1 MTRLAASQHD
11 NGPTT
16 GAGSVQKAFSRIRLL
31 LIYLLFSLPFII
43 SGAANALRSNNN
55 SPIDWVDS
63 RFPARMQYEQFVDT
77 FGPGDAVI
85 VSWTGC
91 KWKDSRLDRLVRT
104 WRNSPLF
111 HEKNGDPSFWHVVS
125 GRESLRQ
132 MTQPQDSDSDSEV
145 ATKFPD
151 TSIASYRSDSAD
163 SQHAASGIPARGLLP
178 LATAIARLQ
187 GTLIGP
193 DSESTCL
200 VIIFT
205 EDALKRRSELVRLIR
220 RSITV
225 CCDVPDQQ
233 IHLAGP
239 VIDGLSVDEASQN
252 ALASFAVPSALV
264 ILLICWWSLRSIKA
278 ALLVFSTAAFCQAAT
293 LAIIDYS
300 GETLSALLIILP
312 PLVQV
317 LAVAGGI
324 HLMNYYF
331 DSCESSGSQGA
342 AVEAF
347 RKGWLPCTLS
357 AATTAMGT
365 ASLMVSVLTPIRL
378 FGVYA
383 TIGVILTAALV
394 LTLIPCGLLL
404 IPISRRPKAEG
415 RIHQAEADQ
424 DRSASETPQSGESE
438 SANGLLVNPS
448 AETVWHRLHGFLNI
462 YSTAVVTAGTILI
475 LIAAVGLPQV
485 TTSVRIETLFSP
497 ESRILQDYRW
507 LEQNIGPLVPI
518 EVLVH
523 FESDSP
529 IPARKRLE
537 VLDKLNRNIRQ
548 IPEILSTTSATTF
561 FPPMPSLKDMP
572 ERVRGAAIN
581 RILEQV
587 KPALETAKVLVSSSD
602 GEIWRITGHCRSLEP
617 LDYGTMLSEI
627 EKVSSA
633 TLKECLHTIRSNSPE
648 QLGCSVLA
656 TGIMPLVHQI
666 QRQLLTD
673 LFQSMLSALV
683 IITLTMTILEGG
695 LITGLFA
702 MVSNI
707 FPIVVMFGM
716 LGWLRHPIDIGSVMT
731 ASIALGI
738 AVDDTLHFLTFF
750 RRAIAS
756 GQSRK
761 AAVLHSFLHCGNAM
775 VQTSVSCG
783 LGLMVFAFS
792 DFVPTSRFAVLMTVL
807 LLLALAGDLIILPA
821 LLLSRAGAYF
831 ER

>member
-1 MTRLAASQHD
+1 M
-11 NGPTT
+11 
-16 GAGSVQKAFSRIRLL
+16 QKAFSRIRLL
-31 LIYLLFSLPFII
+31 LIYLLFSLPFVI

-63 RFPARMQYEQFVDT
+63 RFPARMQYEHFVEA

-91 KWKDSRLDRLVRT
+91 KWNDSRLDRLVRT

-111 HEKNGDPSFWHVVS
+111 HEKNGTPSFWHVVS

-132 MTQPQDSDSDSEV
+132 MTLPPESDSDSE
-145 ATKFPD
+145 AAAKFPD
-151 TSIASYRSDSAD
+151 TSLVSPRGDSAD
-163 SQHAASGIPARGLLP
+163 FQQASSEIPSRGLQP
-178 LATAIARLQ
+178 LASAVARLQ

-193 DSESTCL
+193 DGESTCL

-205 EDALKRRSELVRLIR
+205 EDGLKRRSELVRLIR

-225 CCDVPDQQ
+225 CCDVPDGQ

-264 ILLICWWSLRSIKA
+264 ILLICWWSLRSVKA
-278 ALLVFSTAAFCQAAT
+278 ALLVFSIAAFCQAAT

-331 DSCESSGSQGA
+331 DCHESIGSREA

-383 TIGVILTAALV
+383 TIGVILTAAMV
-394 LTLIPCGLLL
+394 LTLVPCGLLL
-404 IPISRRPKAEG
+404 IPISRRRESGAG
-415 RIHQAEADQ
+415 IHTATANQ
-424 DRSASETPQSGESE
+424 DHSTSETPHFATLESDKQL
-438 SANGLLVNPS
+438 SVNSPDR
-448 AETVWHRLHGFLNI
+448 TVWHRLYEFLSD

-507 LEQNIGPLVPI
+507 LEQHIGPLVPI

-537 VLDKLNRNIRQ
+537 VIDKLNRNIRQ
-548 IPEILSTTSATTF
+548 IPEILSTTSAMTF

-581 RILEQV
+581 RILQQV

-602 GEIWRITGHCRSLEP
+602 GEIWRITGHCSSLAP

-627 EKVSSA
+627 ERVSGA
-633 TLKECLHTIRSNSPE
+633 TLKECLHTVRSNSPE
-648 QLGCSVLA
+648 QLGCSVMA

-695 LITGLFA
+695 LITGLLA

-707 FPIVVMFGM
+707 FPIVLMFGM
-716 LGWLRHPIDIGSVMT
+716 LGWFRHPIDIGSVMT

-750 RRAIAS
+750 RRAMAS
-756 GQSRK
+756 GQTRQT
-761 AAVLHSFLHCGNAM
+761 AVLHSFLHCGNAM

-792 DFVPTSRFAVLMTVL
+792 DFVPTSRFAILMTVL